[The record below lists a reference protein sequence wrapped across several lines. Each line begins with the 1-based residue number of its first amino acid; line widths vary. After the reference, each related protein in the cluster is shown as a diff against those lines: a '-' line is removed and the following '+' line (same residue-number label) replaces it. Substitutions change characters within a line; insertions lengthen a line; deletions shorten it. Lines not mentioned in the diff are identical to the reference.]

1 MNCTNCGTQLNGT
14 EIVCPNCGTP
24 VVKDTPLEEQVVS
37 NPAPTV
43 APVVESLEPVA
54 PAPVVPAEPV
64 MEATPVITEVIT
76 PTPAVPGVAPV
87 QPAVPPAAPTPD
99 AKPKDNKTIILIIAL
114 VVVAIAAVILYFALF
129 ATTGSESSSPSS
141 GNNGGNTKE
150 VSTTKEETVDYA
162 GYTFTIPDGYTSKT
176 DSQYGLV
183 INNSTLAFSISVDYS
198 HKYDEYKTALVAKYP
213 DQADKLVAN
222 VDGREYL
229 ILVLTD
235 TDGSK
240 GSEYI
245 TKADDSSV
253 FIGMLVKSDYQQAT
267 TTEFGELTKVIDSA
281 KTGSTS
287 FAAGDD
293 IDVGKD
299 GIKTYNFTKD
309 SFKFDNKEE

>member
-1 MNCTNCGTQLNGT
+1 MQ
-14 EIVCPNCGTP
+14 PTP
-24 VVKDTPLEEQVVS
+24 VV
-37 NPAPTV
+37 PTEPV
-43 APVVESLEPVA
+43 MQTAPVVS
-54 PAPVVPAEPV
+54 AEPV
-64 MEATPVITEVIT
+64 MEATPVMTEVIT

-87 QPAVPPAAPTPD
+87 QPAVPTAAPTPD

-245 TKADDSSV
+245 TKAHDSSV